1 MNKGPMESGE
11 IVCRTATGLELD
23 GTRLAGDYICAEGGG
38 LHCTSFL
45 GHLDDLFK
53 QLFDSNPHVHLF

>member
-38 LHCTSFL
+38 LHCTWFVYNID
-45 GHLDDLFK
+45 GTGI
-53 QLFDSNPHVHLF
+53 